1 MVMTQEF
8 DPKKSYLTLKANEMM
23 VAFVGFLI
31 LLEESGAKK
40 EGVLKISAFQRPYGG
55 GSLTL
60 TFIVDTEGNG
70 LLRSTLDQQF
80 KNITKESLIGHLGD
94 ELEKI
99 VKVSLD
105 SLAHA
110 HGWYVEEV
118 GIHFKAMTERLNVL
132 IEEKL
137 IPGLEDT
144 LPFSF
149 DPVEWW
155 PKGRHASTSIGEEIN
170 EHMSVKSLFKK
181 WFGAG

>member
-1 MVMTQEF
+1 MTQEF

-23 VAFVGFLI
+23 VAFVGFQI
-31 LLEESGAKK
+31 RFEKSDAKK

-60 TFIVDTEGNG
+60 TFIVDTEGND
-70 LLRSTLDQQF
+70 LLKSTLDQQF
-80 KNITKESLIGHLGD
+80 KNLTKESLLYHLGD

-105 SLAHA
+105 SLTHA

-118 GIHFKAMTERLNVL
+118 GVHFKAMTDRLNVL
-132 IEEKL
+132 IEGKL
-137 IPGLEDT
+137 IPGLENT

-155 PKGRHASTSIGEEIN
+155 PKGRHASTPTGKEIN
-170 EHMSVKSLFKK
+170 EHMSVRSLFKK
-181 WFGAG
+181 WFGTG